1 MMHTDGKWQDLLEN
15 EQHLIKVLFADG
27 PIPRFPG
34 DNTSQSGRLYETLT
48 VVRSLMRGE
57 FEDAGS
63 QITRISEGQN
73 LFCHQLAAIWLQAEI
88 EDSQL
93 AYQKLNEWIK
103 ASRILARV
111 RRSYRRLMVRPCAEL
126 DRRLALR
133 WAPVLRLYLAT
144 LLADWSPEIKAQ
156 IEADREEARHH
167 HVSEPILARLETM
180 QKIAE
185 ARQRHAV
192 DEVVQAARDWHARC
206 QADPIYGYGGEY
218 LLEAVLALEYD
229 SRVDEALFWLDKAL
243 KLTPDQYELLLIQ
256 ARLLKQSPDTA
267 RSMDACDTLISKFP
281 DDFAGYCLRSNA
293 WFLQGDYDQA
303 MADAE
308 KACAIAPENPNSLI
322 ARAYVNMQLGRYADA
337 LKDFDKTIEHDP
349 QAYDAMRGQGKCLS
363 MLGRDFEALSCFN
376 NLRRIYPE
384 DPDIYYE
391 MADILF
397 SAGYMDDCEK
407 VCRRCLQLDDRYAN
421 AYVILGMIAT
431 RRGEDDMALGLLERA
446 VRLEPD
452 NTFAMN
458 ELAYALHLTGEDD
471 RALDLTQRAIRETP
485 DFADAW
491 CNKGLILYYRSD
503 FEEAAL
509 AFNRALQLAP
519 DHVTAWIGKG
529 NTLTQLCDFEEAQ
542 ACYDQALQLDP
553 NSADACHGKALLY
566 RMLGLEDDVRTW
578 QERAMQLDP
587 EIDDL

>member
-1 MMHTDGKWQDLLEN
+1 MQTGSKWQDLLEN
-15 EQHLIKVLFADG
+15 EQHLIQVLFADG

-34 DNTSQSGRLYETLT
+34 DSTSQSGRLYETLS
-48 VVRSLMRGE
+48 VVRYLMRGE

-63 QITRISEGQN
+63 QIARISEGQN

-88 EDSQL
+88 DDSQL

-144 LLADWSPEIKAQ
+144 LLTEWTPDILAQIKA
-156 IEADREEARHH
+156 DRDEARHH
-167 HVSEPILARLETM
+167 HVSDQILARLETM

-206 QADPIYGYGGEY
+206 QAEPEYGQGGEY

-229 SRVDEALFWLDKAL
+229 NRVDEALFWLDKAL
-243 KLTPDQYELLLIQ
+243 VMNPDQYELLLIR
-256 ARLLKQSPDTA
+256 ARLFKQGSDDA
-267 RSMDACDTLISKFP
+267 RSMTACDDLIRKFP

-337 LKDFDKTIEHDP
+337 LKDFNQTLNHDP

-391 MADILF
+391 LADILF
-397 SAGYMDDCEK
+397 SSGYMDDCEK
-407 VCRRCLQLDDRYAN
+407 ACRRCLQIDGSYAN

-431 RRGEDDMALGLLERA
+431 RRGEDDLALGLLERA

-452 NTFAMN
+452 NTFALN

-471 RALDLTQRAIRETP
+471 RALDLTQQAIRETP

-503 FEEAAL
+503 FEESAL